1 MKYYNNKWYI
11 MLCNDN
17 KFKSLSLED
26 NVYFTMR
33 DIFMNSDSVNATLF
47 ANVVNGDLS
56 NNISY
61 EERTPEFKYSNMLNN
76 KNDVEQVLDLLE
88 NLNSFDFY
96 NKEPN
101 KFEMIDD
108 EYAAKFSH
116 KLLEFDT
123 WFAQLQTL
131 IKTLR
136 EHYNS
141 L

>member
-1 MKYYNNKWYI
+1 

-17 KFKSLSLED
+17 KLKELSLED
-26 NVYFTMR
+26 NVYFTLR
-33 DIFMNSDSVNATLF
+33 DIFMNSNNVNATLF
-47 ANVVNGDLS
+47 ANVINGELT

-76 KNDVEQVLDLLE
+76 KNDVEQVLDLLK
-88 NLNSFDFY
+88 NLNTFDFY

-131 IKTLR
+131 IKTIR

>member
-17 KFKSLSLED
+17 KLKELSLED
-26 NVYFTMR
+26 NVYFTLR
-33 DIFMNSDSVNATLF
+33 DIFMNSNNVNATLF
-47 ANVVNGDLS
+47 ANVVNGELTND
-56 NNISY
+56 ISY

-76 KNDVEQVLDLLE
+76 KNVVHQILDLLE

-101 KFEMIDD
+101 KYQMIDD
-108 EYAAKFSH
+108 EYVAKHSH
-116 KLLEFDT
+116 ELFEFDS

-131 IKTLR
+131 IKMLR